1 MLRLLLFS
9 LVWLLVQVTTP
20 LRGLLAAVVALL
32 ISGVISIV
40 VLNKQ
45 RAAMGVTLANFFGR
59 INSRIDASTRAE
71 DAEDDIQRL
80 SQGDQDAQAET
91 VEKNE

>member
-45 RAAMGVTLANFFGR
+45 RAAMGVALANFFGR

-71 DAEDDIQRL
+71 DAEDDIQLL